1 MSGVLQSLD
10 GLLRIVE
17 ELEVQDGNAGCG
29 GGSGGAAGFFDDCL
43 SLGCS
48 ALQTCGSGRRAS
60 APALGTTDLKKRSV
74 FVFCVCAAHKHGHKH
89 HQDYSNDSS

>member
-1 MSGVLQSLD
+1 MEMLG
-10 GLLRIVE
+10 
-17 ELEVQDGNAGCG
+17 AG
-29 GGSGGAAGFFDDCL
+29 GGVGGAAGFFDDCL

-74 FVFCVCAAHKHGHKH
+74 FVFCVCAAHKAWA
-89 HQDYSNDSS
+89 QASSRLLK